1 MRTEPG
7 LSLLVRKSTTYS
19 LDNLTGII
27 NEEQLWSDAAM
38 LEKDRS
44 YVDIGMKAVKQ
55 KRSEHRVIL
64 PTSINGEYLQ
74 E

>member
-1 MRTEPG
+1 MTLIPARPSIYHITHA
-7 LSLLVRKSTTYS
+7 
-19 LDNLTGII
+19 DNLPSII
-27 NEEQLWSDAAM
+27 TKNGLWSDAAM